1 MYLRFR
7 DINIWMKFI
16 FVGFLTTTDSET
28 AGNYALKDQNMAMK
42 WVKDNI
48 AHFKGNPNRITLGG
62 LVGGGAYVP
71 MHMVS
76 PASKGTSELNN

>member
-1 MYLRFR
+1 ME
-7 DINIWMKFI
+7 FI

-62 LVGGGAYVP
+62 LVGGGAHVA

-76 PASKGTSELNN
+76 PVSKGISELNN

>member
-28 AGNYALKDQNMAMK
+28 AGNFALKDQNMAMK